1 MLRAS
6 YVVRMP
12 ILIDGNAFSHRWY
25 HRWAHMVKLTKPGL
39 PPPRAESFATNNARS
54 LMALAQS
61 IDESDLVGGETT
73 ISLQTYSS
81 LLEWPNRVAVFFDF
95 GDGGRTK
102 VYPDYKKER
111 RARPRD
117 PLLEIFFDQ
126 PKSLYRGQPNNS
138 CVVVPD
144 LHHPRLEDL
153 DAEADDMIATVSI
166 ALRKRGIP
174 HAILSHDIDLMH
186 LVHDD
191 APRVMQYD
199 PRTKLMLDEAAV
211 TERVGVPPSSI
222 VDLKALGGD
231 RGDGIPGMRGI
242 GATRAK
248 TLLKKY
254 GDLDAVMSR
263 GPSEEKG
270 KKLKQY
276 LAEGR
281 DAALLSKS
289 LVVHRSVDDII
300 LPTVFSTFGILK

>member
-1 MLRAS
+1 
-6 YVVRMP
+6 
-12 ILIDGNAFSHRWY
+12 
-25 HRWAHMVKLTKPGL
+25 MVKLTKPGA
-39 PPPRAESFATNNARS
+39 PPPRAESFASNNARA

-61 IDESDLVGGETT
+61 MHETDLVNGETKL
-73 ISLQTYSS
+73 SLQTYSS

-144 LHHPRLEDL
+144 LHHPRIDEL

-166 ALRKRGIP
+166 ELRKRGIP

-199 PRTKLMLDEAAV
+199 PRTKLMLDEASV
-211 TERVGVPPSSI
+211 TERVGVPPSLI
-222 VDLKALGGD
+222 VDFKSLGGD
-231 RGDGIPGMRGI
+231 RGDGIPGVSGI
-242 GATRAK
+242 GPTRAK
-248 TLLKKY
+248 SLLKKY
-254 GDLDAVMSR
+254 GNLDAVMFR
-263 GPSEEKG
+263 GPEEEKG

-276 LAEGR
+276 IAGGR
-281 DAALLSKS
+281 DAAMLSKS
-289 LVVHRSVDDII
+289 LVMHRPVDDII
-300 LPTVFSTFGILK
+300 LPIVFSTFGISK